1 MAEWSKAPDSS
12 RGLVAL
18 YGSRVFW
25 SPNGGWI
32 VFQNVKMLKV
42 IMSLSLWRNG
52 LTRWTSNLE
61 VPGSSPGRG
70 VRMAEWSKAPDS
82 SRGLVALYG
91 SRVFW
96 SPNGGVG
103 SNPTSDSSFGKFYF
117 TYMLTLCRIALKRIV
132 KSNIEKLMS

>member
-18 YGSRVFW
+18 SGSRVFW
-25 SPNGGWI
+25 SPNGG
-32 VFQNVKMLKV
+32 VENF
-42 IMSLSLWRNG
+42 
-52 LTRWTSNLE
+52 E
-61 VPGSSPGRG
+61 

-82 SRGLVALYG
+82 SRGLVALSG

-103 SNPTSDSSFGKFYF
+103 SNPTSDITFGNFYF
-117 TYMLTLCRIALKRIV
+117 TYMLTLCRIALKWIV
-132 KSNIEKLMS
+132 KLNIEKLMS